1 MRIILGKFDGVLF
14 LSDFDNTILYT
25 AAALKNGGACPEMN
39 PRNIAALEHFMAEG
53 GHFGV
58 ATGRATAA
66 FAPYAPMVPSNAPAV
81 VFNGAGIYDYNEKQ
95 YTETLFLGES
105 ARPHIEEVVRAVP
118 EGSLEMFHA
127 DGLLQVFHE
136 TPWNAQ
142 HSRLT
147 GMSYEVV
154 NDLSPASVEMPL
166 SKALFLGETD
176 ILLKAIDFMD
186 SRPWRDQY
194 EVILSS
200 EYLLELTAKG
210 ANKGDTAL
218 RLKELLGCKML
229 VCAGDHMNDLSML
242 RAADRAFCP
251 SNAVEQVRAEAC
263 VVGHC
268 QDGAIADM
276 IAILEKELME

>member
-1 MRIILGKFDGVLF
+1 MGKFDGILF

-25 AAALKNGGACPEMN
+25 AAALKNGDACPDMN
-39 PRNIAALEHFMAEG
+39 PRNIAALEYFMAEG
-53 GHFGV
+53 GRFGV

-66 FAPYAPMVPSNAPAV
+66 FAPYAPMVPTNTPAV
-81 VFNGAGIYDYNEKQ
+81 VFNGAGIYDYKAGE
-95 YTETLFLGES
+95 YTDTLFLGES
-105 ARPHIEEVVRAVP
+105 ARPHIAEVTAAVS
-118 EGSLEMFHA
+118 EVSVELFHA
-127 DGLLQVFHE
+127 DGLLQVFNE

-154 NDLSPASVEMPL
+154 PDLSPASVEMPL
-166 SKALFLGETD
+166 SKTLFLGEAD
-176 ILLKAIDFMD
+176 VLRRAAEFMD
-186 SRPWRDQY
+186 SRPWRGEY
-194 EVILSS
+194 EIIFSNDN
-200 EYLLELTAKG
+200 LLELTVRG
-210 ANKGDTAL
+210 ATKGDMSR
-218 RLKELLGCKML
+218 RLKEKLGCHTL

-251 SNAVEQVRAEAC
+251 SNAVEAVRAEAT

-276 IAILEKELME
+276 IEILEKELKA